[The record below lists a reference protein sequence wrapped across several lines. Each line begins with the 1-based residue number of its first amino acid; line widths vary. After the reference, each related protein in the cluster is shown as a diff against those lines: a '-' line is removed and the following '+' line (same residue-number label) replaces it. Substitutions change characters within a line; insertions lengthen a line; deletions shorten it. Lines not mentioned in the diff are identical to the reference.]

1 MEEKRVWGIHTMD
14 DNMFL
19 HGNKIAIG
27 WPEMGDLSRLNNS
40 RDAF

>member
-1 MEEKRVWGIHTMD
+1 MLD

-27 WPEMGDLSRLNNS
+27 WPEMGSYFYIIYLHLYEKSNAINV
-40 RDAF
+40 